1 MRPQRGE
8 PFAVLSSRSNRRQI
22 QRALF
27 LGGILLVLGL
37 GSARLLSPPTTASGN
52 GRSSVVISEFM
63 AAGQTPLADED
74 GEVHDWIE
82 LHNRGSQSVNL
93 LGWSLTDDPAEPDK
107 WMLPSVDL
115 PPGGYLVIFASGK
128 DRPRSTGGPKE
139 IPPERLN
146 PPSHL
151 HTNFKLAAEGGY
163 LALHDNTSRRI
174 LDAISFNYP
183 EQREGMSYGACE
195 ALDSTCYM
203 ANPTPGAANDEANV
217 WHGLAAPVTSNV
229 PHGFYDALFEVELS
243 TATPGA
249 AIWYTTDGS
258 EPAQGSG
265 QVYTGPVPIRGTTVL
280 RAVAVKP
287 GYLTEPPVTFSYIFP
302 DQVLRQPPDPPGYP
316 ATWGTYRG
324 DLEGYST
331 GSPVPAD
338 YAMDPAVAEDPTY
351 RDRMR
356 DSLLS
361 LPSLSLATGVENL
374 DIYFEDT
381 LARGIASERPV
392 SVEWIDPAGADA
404 GFQVDGGL
412 RIQGHLGRSELIP
425 KHSLRLLFRKAYGPG
440 RLEYELYPGSPADS
454 FDSLVLRAG
463 NNESYAGDP
472 ATKTRLAT
480 YARDEWLRRTQL
492 APSGFGVRGRFV
504 HLYLNGLYWGLYNL
518 VERPDASFAASTFGG
533 KEEEWVMAEPGGADT
548 GILCRLDTMRRLAEL
563 GGMADPARY
572 AAMLEFIDPVQFS
585 DYLISHWY
593 AGAHDWPENN
603 WTIAMQQ
610 PDGPFLFITWDGELT
625 WLDGAEVQ
633 LGVDAK
639 QDRPFPNIIKP
650 VFNALIRNPDFR
662 MTLAD
667 RLHKLTSPGGVL
679 SDDQARTRWMEIT
692 GELEAAIIAESARWG
707 DTWFEPPVTPEDWA
721 QGRDAV
727 LDQMNGNSARLLAQ
741 ARVQGYYPPIDPPDF
756 SPNGTDFDDR
766 MQLAMSA
773 SQGEIYY
780 TLDGSDPRV
789 PITGGVGPS
798 AVKYVE
804 PFELSSSTRVRAR
817 VMEAG
822 VWSAL
827 NEADYVESSRPGG
840 LRITELMYNP
850 AGGDDYEFLELTN
863 VGAFEVDLSG
873 AAFEGIDL
881 RFGRPTRLSGGS
893 TMVLAADA
901 DAFRKRYPDVQVAAV
916 YGGELSDRGETIVL
930 RSATGEQLLSLT
942 YDDEDGWPLTADGRG
957 DSLVLV
963 DVRSDANDPRSWQA
977 SSTLY
982 GTPGAGSW
990 AGAPWTDTLGQPAAV
1005 SAAAAD
1011 WAAAGT
1017 ATGLVPFRADSAQP
1031 SNASAVRLGDDMLL
1045 AGYDLYLNG
1054 GPLSPDGLPAVE
1066 PGDLLEVVLYWRR
1079 DRLAG
1084 HDAHGFVQMATP
1096 DGQILVQDD
1105 HPAGLVSRP
1114 SSDCSTPELEP
1125 DRYAL
1130 RIPADAANGLVQP
1143 VVGGYV
1149 PSSGDRLPVY
1159 SSDGTGIGDA
1169 YGLPSLKIIRS
1180 GPAPTPQ
1187 HEIKARIGEQINLL
1201 GYGLDPA
1208 ETTLQPGQP
1217 LTVTLY
1223 FRTQAPVD
1231 EDLIR
1236 FVQLHSPEHGMAAQ
1250 NDSQPAAG
1258 RNPTWAWKP
1267 GEVVVDE
1274 VVLTVAPD
1282 AAPGEYS
1289 LLLGFYRPADGA
1301 RLAARDQA
1309 GNAAPDQILVLSGV
1323 TVLPAGGNS
1332 TGDTPGEGS
1341 ESP

>member
-1 MRPQRGE
+1 
-8 PFAVLSSRSNRRQI
+8 VLSSRSNRRQI

-37 GSARLLSPPTTASGN
+37 GSARLLAPPTTASG
-52 GRSSVVISEFM
+52 GSRSSVVISEFM
-63 AAGQTPLADED
+63 AAGQTQLADED

-115 PPGGYLVIFASGK
+115 PPGGYLVVFASGK
-128 DRPRSTGGPKE
+128 DRPRSTGGPKDV
-139 IPPERLN
+139 PPERLN
-146 PPSHL
+146 PPPHL
-151 HTNFKLAAEGGY
+151 HTNFKLAAEAGY
-163 LALHDNTSRRI
+163 LALHDNTSRRF
-174 LDAISFNYP
+174 LDPVTFNYP
-183 EQREGMSYGACE
+183 EQLEGMSYGACE
-195 ALDSTCYM
+195 ALGSTCYM
-203 ANPTPGAANDEANV
+203 TNPTPGGANDETNA

-229 PHGFYDALFEVELS
+229 PHGFYDAPFEVKLS

-249 AIWYTTDGS
+249 EILYTTDGS
-258 EPAQGSG
+258 EPAEAGG

-280 RAVAVKP
+280 KAVAVKP
-287 GYLTEPPVTFSYIFP
+287 GYLTEPPATFSYIFP
-302 DQVLRQPPDPPGYP
+302 EQVLRQPRDPPGYP
-316 ATWGTYRG
+316 ATWGTYREN
-324 DLEGYST
+324 LEGYSA
-331 GSPVPAD
+331 GEPVPAD
-338 YAMDPAVAEDPTY
+338 YAMDTAVADDPRY
-351 RDRMR
+351 RDRLR

-361 LPSLSLATGVENL
+361 LPSLSLAIGVENL

-463 NNESYAGDP
+463 NNESNAGDP

-492 APSGFGVRGRFV
+492 ALSGFAVRGRFV

-533 KEEEWVMAEPGGADT
+533 KEEEWLTAEPGGADA
-548 GILCRLDTMRRLAEL
+548 GILCRLDAMRRLAEL

-572 AAMLEFIDPVQFS
+572 AAMLEYIDPVQFS
-585 DYLISHWY
+585 DYLLSHWV
-593 AGAHDWPENN
+593 AGARDWPENN

-625 WLDGAEVQ
+625 WLGGAEVQ

-639 QDRPFPNIIKP
+639 QDRLFPNIIKP
-650 VFNALIRNPDFR
+650 VFTALIRNPDFR
-662 MTLAD
+662 ITLAD
-667 RLHKLTSPGGVL
+667 RLYKHTSPGGAL
-679 SDDQARTRWMEIT
+679 SDAEAKARWMEIT
-692 GELEAAIIAESARWG
+692 GELEAAILAESARWG
-707 DTWFEPPVTPEDWA
+707 DTWFEPPITPEDWA
-721 QGRDAV
+721 RGRDAV
-727 LDQMNGNSARLLAQ
+727 LDQMTGNAARLLAQ
-741 ARVQGYYPPIDPPDF
+741 ARAQGYYPPIDPPAF
-756 SPNGTDFDDR
+756 SQRGTDFANR
-766 MQLAMSA
+766 MQLAMSS
-773 SQGEIYY
+773 SQGDIYY

-789 PITGGVGPS
+789 SITGAVSPAAVRYDGPI
-798 AVKYVE
+798 
-804 PFELSSSTRVRAR
+804 ELSSSTCVRAR
-817 VMEAG
+817 AMEAG

-827 NEADYVESSRPGG
+827 NEADYVESSRPSG

-881 RFGRPTRLSGGS
+881 RFDRPTRLAGGS

-901 DAFRKRYPDVQVAAV
+901 AAFRQRYPDAPIGAV

-963 DVRSDANDPRSWQA
+963 DVTGDANPKGGLGSDPRSWQA

-982 GTPGAGSW
+982 GTPGAGGW
-990 AGAPWTDTLGQPAAV
+990 AGAPWPGTFGQPAAGSV
-1005 SAAAAD
+1005 AAAD
-1011 WAAAGT
+1011 WAAAST
-1017 ATGLVPFRADSAQP
+1017 ATGLVPFNADSAQP

-1054 GPLSPDGLPAVE
+1054 RPISPDGLPAVQ

-1079 DRLAG
+1079 DRLAE
-1084 HDAHGFVQMATP
+1084 HDTHGFVQMATP
-1096 DGQILVQDD
+1096 DGQILAQDD

-1114 SSDCSTPELEP
+1114 TSDCPSPELVP

-1130 RIPADAANGLVQP
+1130 RIPADAGNGLIQP

-1149 PSSGDRLPVY
+1149 PATGERLSAY
-1159 SSDGTGIGDA
+1159 ASDGTGLGDD
-1169 YGLPSLKIIRS
+1169 YRLPALKIVHSDFLPTPEHSLKASYGDR
-1180 GPAPTPQ
+1180 
-1187 HEIKARIGEQINLL
+1187 INLL
-1201 GYGLDPA
+1201 GYDLDPA
-1208 ETTLQPGQP
+1208 DATLQPGET
-1217 LTVTLY
+1217 LTLTLY
-1223 FRTQAPVD
+1223 FDAQAPID

-1236 FVQLHSPEHGMAAQ
+1236 FVQLLSPEHGMAAQ

-1267 GEVVVDE
+1267 GEVVVDP
-1274 VVLTVAPD
+1274 VVTTVAPD
-1282 AAPGEYS
+1282 AAPGRYS

-1301 RLAARDQA
+1301 RLPVRDQA
-1309 GNAAPDQILVLSGV
+1309 GNAVPDQALMLSEVTILPPGGDS
-1323 TVLPAGGNS
+1323 AGN
-1332 TGDTPGEGS
+1332 TPGEGS
-1341 ESP
+1341 ASP